1 MDGDQIFRIA
11 FWVLFGL
18 LLLIRILSILMVRLA
33 GEWFMPGRK
42 AVEREGRWMFT
53 ARVGVW
59 RRPTDRQLDIRIA
72 GSDCDLW
79 LARKSA
85 QGREDVN

>member
-33 GEWFMPGRK
+33 GEWFMPDRK

-53 ARVGVW
+53 AQVVTFFVLIIMLVLYALNS
-59 RRPTDRQLDIRIA
+59 P
-72 GSDCDLW
+72 
-79 LARKSA
+79 
-85 QGREDVN
+85 